1 MRKRVTILIAAVLAL
16 VLGITTWLVAY
27 QGRTAPNPASPV
39 AMIRLGYTN
48 PPVGHGR
55 FVLLCVSNQAPY
67 AVRLRGNWV
76 EVEGSRYH
84 WARTINPSLP
94 CNIPPVLK
102 GRASIT
108 FAVGEPI
115 DASETRRWRFGML
128 STRYTWREQW
138 LDLSFRHKLPLK
150 LGPIVLVDAQR
161 VLNPNNCFTVTTDWL
176 TK

>member
-1 MRKRVTILIAAVLAL
+1 MRKQVNILIAAVLMCVL
-16 VLGITTWLVAY
+16 VITAWLVAH
-27 QGRTAPNPASPV
+27 QERTGPTPASAV

-48 PPVGHGR
+48 PAVGHGR
-55 FVLLCVSNQAPY
+55 FVLLCVSNQAPPT
-67 AVRLRGNWV
+67 VRLRGNWV
-76 EVEGSRYH
+76 EVEGSPFH

-108 FAVGEPI
+108 FAVGEPT
-115 DASETRRWRFGML
+115 DASETRRWRFGIL
-128 STRYTWREQW
+128 STRYTWQEQW
-138 LDLSFRHKLPLK
+138 FDFSFRHKLPLK

-161 VLNPNNCFTVTTDWL
+161 VLNPSNCVTVTTEWL